1 MIYMSVGAR
10 KLFNPWNIAV
20 VTLLVGLM
28 LGYQV
33 NDVLSSGK
41 ISSFQ
46 ETINDQ
52 SATITALEQQ
62 VAALHENY
70 TKVQDDLAQV
80 TEVYET
86 LQNNAVLRNIYD
98 ELLEDYEDTTQE
110 LNDANDMVSEL
121 EDQVSDLEY
130 HVNDLEGEYDELQE
144 SYIKLWSEYNKIRV
158 LSWTYFIVNG
168 LEVNLTT
175 TRLEYESNTNIE
187 GTIRIHHVG
196 GEPFNGT
203 FVLRVWSDILGVGSS
218 STEKQIYGEAE
229 YTFANPFKFGAGSY
243 VLRVSTIKDAEGN
256 VIASSTELKDYSI
269 DIQVG

>member
-1 MIYMSVGAR
+1 MSSGAR

-41 ISSFQ
+41 INSFQ
-46 ETINDQ
+46 ETIDDQ

-62 VAALHENY
+62 VAVLHENY
-70 TKVQDDLAQV
+70 TKVQDDLALV
-80 TEVYET
+80 TEVYDI
-86 LQNNAVLRNIYD
+86 LQNHAVLRSIYD
-98 ELLEDYEDTTQE
+98 ELLEDYDDATKE
-110 LNDANDMVSEL
+110 LDDANDMVSEL
-121 EDQVSDLEY
+121 EDEVSDLEDQ
-130 HVNDLEGEYDELQE
+130 VSEIEEEYDELQE
-144 SYIKLWSEYNKIRV
+144 SYFKLLSEYNKIRV
-158 LSWTYFIVNG
+158 LSWTYFVVNG

-175 TRLEYESNTNIE
+175 TRLEYETNTNIE
-187 GTIRIHHVG
+187 GTITIHHVG

-218 STEKQIYGEAE
+218 SSEKEIYGEAD
-229 YTFANPFKFGAGSY
+229 YTFVNPFIFGAGSY
-243 VLRVSTIKDAEGN
+243 VLRISNIKDAGGN
-256 VIASSTELKDYSI
+256 VVASSTELKDYSI

>member
-1 MIYMSVGAR
+1 MSAGAR
-10 KLFNPWNIAV
+10 KLFNPWNVAL
-20 VTLLVGLM
+20 VTLLVGLL

-41 ISSFQ
+41 INSFQ
-46 ETINDQ
+46 ETIDDQ

-86 LQNNAVLRNIYD
+86 LQNNAVLRSIYE
-98 ELLEDYEDTTQE
+98 ELLEDYEDATQE
-110 LNDANDMVSEL
+110 LDDANDMVSEL

-130 HVNDLEGEYDELQE
+130 HVNELEDEYDELQE
-144 SYIKLWSEYNKIRV
+144 SYFKLWNDYNDIRV

-175 TRLEYESNTNIE
+175 TRLEYETNTNVE
-187 GTIRIHHVG
+187 GTIRVHRVG

-229 YTFANPFKFGAGSY
+229 YTFVNPFKFGPGSY

-256 VIASSTELKDYSI
+256 VVADSTQLKDYSI

>member
-1 MIYMSVGAR
+1 LIYMSVGAR

-20 VTLLVGLM
+20 VTLLVGVM

-86 LQNNAVLRNIYD
+86 LQNNAVLRSIYD
-98 ELLEDYEDTTQE
+98 ELLGDYEDATQE
-110 LNDANDMVSEL
+110 LDDANDMVSEL
-121 EDQVSDLEY
+121 EDEVSDLEDQ
-130 HVNDLEGEYDELQE
+130 VSEIEEEYDELQE
-144 SYIKLWSEYNKIRV
+144 SYFKLWNEYNKIKV
-158 LSWTYFIVNG
+158 LSWTYFVING

-175 TRLEYESNTNIE
+175 TKLEYETNSNIE
-187 GTIRIHHVG
+187 GTITIHHLG

-203 FVLRVWSDILGVGSS
+203 FVLRIWSDILSVGTSS
-218 STEKQIYGEAE
+218 SEKQIYDETE
-229 YTFANPFKFGAGSY
+229 YTFSNPFKFGAGSY
-243 VLRVSTIKDAEGN
+243 SLRVSTIKDAEGN
-256 VIASSTELKDYSI
+256 VIASTTQLKDYSI

>member
-1 MIYMSVGAR
+1 MSAGAR

-41 ISSFQ
+41 IDSFQ
-46 ETINDQ
+46 ETIDDQ

-62 VAALHENY
+62 VTALHENY

-80 TEVYET
+80 TEVYDI
-86 LQNNAVLRNIYD
+86 LQNHAVLRSIYD
-98 ELLEDYEDTTQE
+98 ELLEDYEDATQE
-110 LNDANDMVSEL
+110 LDDANDMVSDL
-121 EDQVSDLEY
+121 EDQVSDLE
-130 HVNDLEGEYDELQE
+130 HQVSELDEEYDTLQE
-144 SYIKLWSEYNKIRV
+144 SYFKLWNEYNNIRV
-158 LSWTYFIVNG
+158 LSWTYFVVNG

-175 TRLEYESNTNIE
+175 TRLEYETNTNVE

-203 FVLRVWSDILGVGSS
+203 FTLRVWSDILSVGSS

-243 VLRVSTIKDAEGN
+243 SLRVSTIKDAEGN

>member
-1 MIYMSVGAR
+1 MSAGAR
-10 KLFNPWNIAV
+10 KLFNPWNVAL

-41 ISSFQ
+41 IDSYQ
-46 ETINDQ
+46 ETIDDQ

-80 TEVYET
+80 TEVYEV
-86 LQNNAVLRNIYD
+86 LQNNAVLRSVYD
-98 ELLEDYEDTTQE
+98 ELLESYEDATQE
-110 LNDANDMVSEL
+110 LDDAEDMVSEL
-121 EDQVSDLEY
+121 EDQVNDLEY
-130 HVNDLEGEYDELQE
+130 QKNELEDEYNELQE
-144 SYIKLWSEYNKIRV
+144 SYFKLWNDYNDIRV
-158 LSWTYFIVNG
+158 LSWTYFVMNG

-175 TRLEYESNTNIE
+175 TRLEYATNTNIE

-203 FVLRVWSDILGVGSS
+203 FILRVWSDILSVGSS
-218 STEKQIYGEAE
+218 SAEKQIYGEAE

-256 VIASSTELKDYSI
+256 VVASSTQLKDYSI

>member
-1 MIYMSVGAR
+1 MSAKAR
-10 KLFNPWNIAV
+10 KLFNPWNIAL

-41 ISSFQ
+41 INSFQ
-46 ETINDQ
+46 ETVDDQ

-62 VAALHENY
+62 VAVLHENY
-70 TKVQDDLAQV
+70 TKVQGDLAQV
-80 TEVYET
+80 MEVYET
-86 LQNNAVLRNIYD
+86 LQNHAVLRSIYD
-98 ELLEDYEDTTQE
+98 ELLEDYEDATQG
-110 LNDANDMVSEL
+110 LDDADDMASEL

-130 HVNDLEGEYDELQE
+130 QVSELEEEYDELQE
-144 SYIKLWSEYNKIRV
+144 SYFKLWNEYNKIRV
-158 LSWTYFIVNG
+158 LSWTYFVVNG

-175 TRLEYESNTNIE
+175 TKLEYEANTNVE
-187 GTIRIHHVG
+187 GTIRIHHVN

-203 FVLRVWSDILGVGSS
+203 FVLRVWSDILSVGSS

-229 YTFANPFKFGAGSY
+229 YTFVNPFKFGAGSY
-243 VLRVSTIKDAEGN
+243 SLRVSTIKDAEGN
-256 VIASSTELKDYSI
+256 VVASSTPLKDYSI